1 MLVPFSFLLIKNLL
15 VCVMFRAALVGGVL
29 LGLANPGLGCLAD
42 RYYLSKFST
51 FGIFIISGLSLSI
64 IIFNVYIDGHLTI
77 NMFSFISLL
86 IYFWVV

>member
-1 MLVPFSFLLIKNLL
+1 MLVPLSFLLIRNLL

-51 FGIFIISGLSLSI
+51 FGIFFIISGLSLRII

-77 NMFSFISLL
+77 NC
-86 IYFWVV
+86 V

>member
-1 MLVPFSFLLIKNLL
+1 MYKIFVCVWGYLIECVSTMSFLLIRNLL

-51 FGIFIISGLSLSI
+51 FGIFIISGLSLALL
-64 IIFNVYIDGHLTI
+64 FL
-77 NMFSFISLL
+77 MFILMAISL
-86 IYFWVV
+86 